1 MDYNSFV
8 DKCQYKYNDICQQRK
23 PLNKQCT
30 NYVVLPK
37 QKEPCIL
44 SIKKLCNYKIE
55 NLRNGEIIMRIGVIM
70 GGISTEREIS
80 FKSGAEVM
88 KYMNRDKYDQVI
100 PIMIDDKKDVVERV
114 KGIDFAFLALH
125 GKFGEDGTIQGALE
139 TLGIPYSGCGV
150 LSSAICMNK
159 SLTKTIVK
167 RCGLAT
173 PDWITFRSIDE
184 IDYNA
189 INRLGYP
196 VFIKPNHGGSSV
208 ATFFVQSEAEVK
220 NAVHEVLKYDTEA
233 IVEQYIE
240 GEEITSFVLNGEV
253 FPTILIEANK
263 GEFFNYESKY
273 HDQGAKE
280 EVVEFPVELQ
290 AKINEASKIMWREL
304 YCKCYVRFDMI
315 LSGGVPYVLEANTL
329 PGLTSASLI
338 PKSARARGLKYPEL
352 LDKIIE
358 YSSN

>member
-1 MDYNSFV
+1 M
-8 DKCQYKYNDICQQRK
+8 
-23 PLNKQCT
+23 
-30 NYVVLPK
+30 
-37 QKEPCIL
+37 
-44 SIKKLCNYKIE
+44 
-55 NLRNGEIIMRIGVIM
+55 
-70 GGISTEREIS
+70 
-80 FKSGAEVM
+80 
-88 KYMNRDKYDQVI
+88 
-100 PIMIDDKKDVVERV
+100 
-114 KGIDFAFLALH
+114 
-125 GKFGEDGTIQGALE
+125 
-139 TLGIPYSGCGV
+139 
-150 LSSAICMNK
+150 
-159 SLTKTIVK
+159 
-167 RCGLAT
+167 
-173 PDWITFRSIDE
+173 
-184 IDYNA
+184 
-189 INRLGYP
+189 
-196 VFIKPNHGGSSV
+196 
-208 ATFFVQSEAEVK
+208 
-220 NAVHEVLKYDTEA
+220 LKYDTEA

>member
-1 MDYNSFV
+1 
-8 DKCQYKYNDICQQRK
+8 
-23 PLNKQCT
+23 
-30 NYVVLPK
+30 
-37 QKEPCIL
+37 
-44 SIKKLCNYKIE
+44 
-55 NLRNGEIIMRIGVIM
+55 MRIGVIM

-173 PDWITFRSIDE
+173 PDWITCRSIDE

>member
-1 MDYNSFV
+1 
-8 DKCQYKYNDICQQRK
+8 
-23 PLNKQCT
+23 
-30 NYVVLPK
+30 
-37 QKEPCIL
+37 
-44 SIKKLCNYKIE
+44 
-55 NLRNGEIIMRIGVIM
+55 MRIGVIM

-80 FKSGAEVM
+80 FRSGAEVM
-88 KYMNRDKYDQVI
+88 KYMHRDKYDQVI
-100 PIMIDDKKDVVERV
+100 PIMIDDKKDVIERV

-159 SLTKTIVK
+159 SLTKRIVK
-167 RCGLAT
+167 QCGLAT
-173 PDWITFRSIDE
+173 PDWVTFRSIDE
-184 IDYNA
+184 IDYEA
-189 INRLGYP
+189 LNRLGYP
-196 VFIKPNHGGSSV
+196 LFIKPNHGGSSV
-208 ATFFVQSEAEVK
+208 ATFFIQNESEVK

-233 IVEQYIE
+233 IVEQYVE

-253 FPTILIEANK
+253 FPTLLIEASK

-273 HDQGAKE
+273 HEQGAKE
-280 EVVEFPVELQ
+280 EVVEFEEELQ
-290 AKINEASKIMWREL
+290 NKINEASKIMWREL

-315 LSGGVPYVLEANTL
+315 IARGVPYVLEANTL

-338 PKSARARGLKYPEL
+338 PKSASARGMEYPEL

-358 YSSN
+358 YSIN

>member
-1 MDYNSFV
+1 
-8 DKCQYKYNDICQQRK
+8 
-23 PLNKQCT
+23 
-30 NYVVLPK
+30 
-37 QKEPCIL
+37 
-44 SIKKLCNYKIE
+44 
-55 NLRNGEIIMRIGVIM
+55 MRIGVIM

-80 FKSGAEVM
+80 FQSGAEVM
-88 KYMNRDKYDQVI
+88 KYMNRDKYDQVL
-100 PIMIDDKKDVVERV
+100 PIMIDDKKDVIERV

-159 SLTKTIVK
+159 ALTKTIVK

-173 PDWITFRSIDE
+173 PDWVTFRSVEE
-184 IDYNA
+184 IDYEA

-208 ATFFVQSEAEVK
+208 ATFFIQKEEDVK

-233 IVEQYIE
+233 IVEQYVE
-240 GEEITSFVLNGEV
+240 GKEITSFVLNGEV
-253 FPTILIEANK
+253 FPTLLIEANK

-280 EVVEFPVELQ
+280 EVVEFPEELQ
-290 AKINEASKIMWREL
+290 SKINEASRIMWREL

-315 LSGGVPYVLEANTL
+315 VAGGVPYVLEANTL

-338 PKSARARGLKYPEL
+338 PKSAKARGMEYPEL

-358 YSSN
+358 YSLN